1 VVDIVGQIFIYQDK
15 SVIFV
20 SMNKKKLF
28 QWSLYDFANSFV
40 FINFLLYFSQWMV
53 IDGGLSDFWYNAI
66 FAITSILLFLS
77 VPTLASFTDKY
88 GGRKYL
94 LNYATIGTFLGYG
107 LATIFAYLGTQYI
120 FIIAVLFLIGQY
132 FYQLSFVFY
141 NTLIEDVA
149 DVKHRARASGIGQ
162 FSNSLGQVAG
172 LLIALP
178 LSATRLQPL
187 FPSLIIFIILALPM
201 MVFFIDGK
209 PKSNKL
215 NVSILREGKK
225 EYIKKMMAFFSIST
239 AVPLL
244 VAFFFFNDALITISN
259 NYPIY
264 MERVFGVSDDIKNY
278 LLLSILLM
286 SAFGGII
293 FGWIADK
300 FGDLKTLKF
309 ILACW
314 IVLIPL
320 LAMSKGLVSLSI
332 FSALIGF
339 LMGPIWTVSRSYLS
353 KVLNKDE
360 LTYGFTFYT
369 LSERF
374 ATLFGPLAWGGIIAV
389 LGIESINYRIALFS
403 MVIFVIIGLFIL
415 SNWKRELKLGN

>member
-1 VVDIVGQIFIYQDK
+1 
-15 SVIFV
+15 
-20 SMNKKKLF
+20 MNKKKLF
-28 QWSLYDFANSFV
+28 QWSLYDFANSIVFV
-40 FINFLLYFSQWMV
+40 NFLLYFSQWMV

-66 FAITSILLFLS
+66 FAITSILLFFS
-77 VPTLASFTDKY
+77 APTLASFTDKY

-94 LNYATIGTFLGYG
+94 LNFTTVGTFLGYA
-107 LATIFAYLGTQYI
+107 LATVFAYLGMHI
-120 FIIAVLFLIGQY
+120 FLIALLFLIGQY

-187 FPSLIIFIILALPM
+187 FPSLIIFILLALPM
-201 MVFFIDGK
+201 MIFFVDSK
-209 PKSNKL
+209 PKTNKL
-215 NVSILREGKK
+215 SARVLREGEK
-225 EYIKKMMAFFSIST
+225 EYVKKMVTFFSLSI
-239 AVPLL
+239 AIPLL
-244 VAFFFFNDALITISN
+244 VSFFFFNDALITISN
-259 NYPIY
+259 NYPIF
-264 MERVFGVSDDIKNY
+264 MERVFGVSDNIKNY
-278 LLLSILLM
+278 LLLAILFM
-286 SAFGGII
+286 SALGGIT

-309 ILACW
+309 ILTCW
-314 IVLIPL
+314 IVLIPF
-320 LAMSKGLVSLSI
+320 LALSHGLVYVSI
-332 FSALIGF
+332 FSALLGF

-374 ATLFGPLAWGGIIAV
+374 ATLFGPLVWGGIIAT
-389 LGIESINYRIALFS
+389 LGIQSINYRIALMS
-403 MVIFVIIGLFIL
+403 MVLFVIVGLFIL
-415 SNWKRELKLGN
+415 YKWKRGPVPVALLS

>member
-1 VVDIVGQIFIYQDK
+1 
-15 SVIFV
+15 
-20 SMNKKKLF
+20 MNKKRLF
-28 QWSLYDFANSFV
+28 QWSLYDFANSII

-77 VPTLASFTDKY
+77 APTLASFTDKY

-94 LNYATIGTFLGYG
+94 LNFATVGTFLGYG
-107 LATIFAYLGTQYI
+107 LATVFAYLGTQYI
-120 FIIAVLFLIGQY
+120 FIIALLFLMGQY

-149 DVKHRARASGIGQ
+149 DVEHRARASGIGQ
-162 FSNSLGQVAG
+162 FSNSLGQVVG

-201 MVFFIDGK
+201 MISFIDSK

-215 NVSILREGKK
+215 NVGVLREGEK
-225 EYIKKMMAFFSIST
+225 EYIKKMVAFFSISI

-244 VAFFFFNDALITISN
+244 ASFFFFNDALITISN

-264 MERVFGVSDDIKNY
+264 MDRVFGVSDNIKNY
-278 LLLSILLM
+278 LLLAILLM
-286 SAFGGII
+286 SAFGGLV
-293 FGWIADK
+293 FGWIADR

-320 LAMSKGLVSLSI
+320 LALSKGLVSLSI
-332 FSALIGF
+332 CSALLGF

-353 KVLNKDE
+353 KVLKKDE

-374 ATLFGPLAWGGIIAV
+374 ATLFGPLAWGGIIATF
-389 LGIESINYRIALFS
+389 GIASVNYRIALFS
-403 MVIFVIIGLFIL
+403 MVLFVIIGLIIL
-415 SNWKRELKLGN
+415 YKWKREPKIVTS

>member
-1 VVDIVGQIFIYQDK
+1 
-15 SVIFV
+15 
-20 SMNKKKLF
+20 
-28 QWSLYDFANSFV
+28 
-40 FINFLLYFSQWMV
+40 MV
-53 IDGGLSDFWYNAI
+53 IDGGLSDLWYNAI
-66 FAITSILLFLS
+66 FAITSILLFFS
-77 VPTLASFTDKY
+77 APTLASFTDKY

-94 LNYATIGTFLGYG
+94 LNFATIGTFSGYG
-107 LATIFAYLGTQYI
+107 LATFFAYLGTQYI
-120 FIIAVLFLIGQY
+120 FIIALLFLIGQY

-162 FSNSLGQVAG
+162 FSNSLGQVVG

-187 FPSLIIFIILALPM
+187 LPSLIIFIVLTLPM
-201 MVFFIDGK
+201 MIFFIDSK
-209 PKSNKL
+209 PKSNEL
-215 NVSILREGKK
+215 SIKVLREGKK
-225 EYIKKMMAFFSIST
+225 EYIKKMIAFFSVSI

-244 VAFFFFNDALITISN
+244 VSFFFFNDALITISN

-264 MERVFGVSDDIKNY
+264 MDRVFAVSDNIKNY

-286 SAFGGII
+286 SAFGGIT

-309 ILACW
+309 ILTCW
-314 IVLIPL
+314 IILIPL
-320 LAMSKGLVSLSI
+320 MSLSKGLVSLSI
-332 FSALIGF
+332 FSVLLGF

-389 LGIESINYRIALFS
+389 LGIESINYRIAAFS
-403 MVIFVIIGLFIL
+403 MVVFVIIGLFIL
-415 SNWKRELKLGN
+415 TKWKRENKILTT